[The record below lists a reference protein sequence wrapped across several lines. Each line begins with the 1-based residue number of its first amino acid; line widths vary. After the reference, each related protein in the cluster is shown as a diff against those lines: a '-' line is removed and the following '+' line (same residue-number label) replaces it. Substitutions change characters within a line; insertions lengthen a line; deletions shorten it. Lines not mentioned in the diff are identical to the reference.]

1 MYDTAIESTTCKAI
15 MGEVEP
21 IGSVKFNGDELA
33 GKKAFDIAKINF
45 REHCFFDLVPH
56 DYLVSFLHVKIRSP
70 RIGEPHLDRVDVSW
84 SDGSFGK
91 NLYPQT
97 LEVISA
103 S

>member
-1 MYDTAIESTTCKAI
+1 MVVGDAVKW
-15 MGEVEP
+15 
-21 IGSVKFNGDELA
+21 IGYPGASMAKG
-33 GKKAFDIAKINF
+33 GK
-45 REHCFFDLVPH
+45 VP
-56 DYLVSFLHVKIRSP
+56 VSPYRGCVGIVVKIRSP